1 MIKELSKSIRNY
13 KKDTIKT
20 SIFVVCEI
28 ILDILIPII
37 MGLLVDHGISTGN
50 TKNILF
56 YGILFILSAIVA
68 LFFGFMSGKSASIAS
83 NGFVKNLRQD
93 VFEKVNDFS
102 FKNIDKF
109 STSSLITRLTT
120 DASNVQNA
128 FQMIIRIAVRAPLMF
143 IFSIAAVIYVN
154 PKIASIFIIII
165 PILVFGLYYIT
176 TKAYPLF
183 ARTFKTYDKLN
194 NVVEENVRSIR
205 VVKSFNNEEH
215 EINKFENVSN
225 DIYTTFSKAEKIVA
239 FNTPLMQ
246 SAIYAAI
253 IIICWIGG
261 KLIISTG
268 EVEMTTGNLTA
279 CLTYATMILNSLM
292 MLSMILVMLN
302 IAKSSAERIVEV
314 LREDA
319 DIKSKEN
326 PIRYVENGN
335 IDFKNVYFKYESDQ
349 DKYVLSN
356 INISIKEGEFIGIIG
371 GTGSSKSSLVNLIP
385 RLYDTTKGS
394 VCVGNVDVKDYDLEV
409 LRDNV
414 SIVLQKNVL
423 FSGTILENLRWG
435 KRDTSIEEARE
446 MCKIAQIDDFIMS
459 LPDKYDTLISE
470 GGTNVSGGQKQR
482 ICIARALLKNPK
494 VLIMD
499 DSTSAVDTKTDRLIR
514 DGLKDI
520 MPKVTKIVI
529 AQRISSIENAD
540 KVIVLDNGKVV
551 AFDKPSK
558 LLKSNKIYKE
568 VYDSQMNGGNE

>member
-1 MIKELSKSIRNY
+1 MIKELSKSIRDY

-326 PIRYVENGN
+326 PKVNVENGN

-394 VCVGNVDVKDYDLEV
+394 VCVGNIDVKDYDLEV
-409 LRDNV
+409 LLDNV

-435 KRDTSIEEARE
+435 KRDASIEEARE

-459 LPDKYDTLISE
+459 LPDKYDTLI
-470 GGTNVSGGQKQR
+470 
-482 ICIARALLKNPK
+482 
-494 VLIMD
+494 
-499 DSTSAVDTKTDRLIR
+499 
-514 DGLKDI
+514 
-520 MPKVTKIVI
+520 
-529 AQRISSIENAD
+529 
-540 KVIVLDNGKVV
+540 
-551 AFDKPSK
+551 
-558 LLKSNKIYKE
+558 
-568 VYDSQMNGGNE
+568 

>member
-1 MIKELSKSIRNY
+1 MIKELSKSIRDY

-215 EINKFENVSN
+215 EIDKFENVSN

-253 IIICWIGG
+253 IIICWVGG

-302 IAKSSAERIVEV
+302 IAKSSAERIQEV
-314 LREDA
+314 LREEV

-326 PIRYVENGN
+326 PKVVVENGN

-394 VCVGNVDVKDYDLEV
+394 VCVGNIDVKDYDLEV

-435 KRDTSIEEARE
+435 KRDASIEEARE

-551 AFDKPSK
+551 AFYKHSK

-568 VYDSQMNGGNE
+568 VYDSQMNGGME

>member
-1 MIKELSKSIRNY
+1 MIKELSKSIRDY

-215 EINKFENVSN
+215 EIDKFENVSN

-253 IIICWIGG
+253 IIICWVGG

-302 IAKSSAERIVEV
+302 IAKSSAERIQEV
-314 LREDA
+314 LREEV

-326 PIRYVENGN
+326 PKVVVENGN

-435 KRDTSIEEARE
+435 KRDASIEEARE

-568 VYDSQMNGGNE
+568 VYDSQMNGGME

>member
-37 MGLLVDHGISTGN
+37 MGLLVDHGISAGN

-302 IAKSSAERIVEV
+302 IAKSSAERIQEV
-314 LREDA
+314 LREEV

-326 PIRYVENGN
+326 PKVVVENGN

-435 KRDTSIEEARE
+435 KRDASIEEARE

-568 VYDSQMNGGNE
+568 VYDSQMNGGME

>member
-215 EINKFENVSN
+215 EIDKFENVSN

-302 IAKSSAERIVEV
+302 IAKSSAERIQEV
-314 LREDA
+314 LREEV

-326 PIRYVENGN
+326 PKVVVENGN

-394 VCVGNVDVKDYDLEV
+394 VCVGNIDVKDYDLEV

-435 KRDTSIEEARE
+435 KRDASIEEARE

-568 VYDSQMNGGNE
+568 VYDSQMNGGME

>member
-1 MIKELSKSIRNY
+1 MIKELSKSIRDY

-435 KRDTSIEEARE
+435 KRDASIEEARE

>member
-1 MIKELSKSIRNY
+1 MIKELSKSIRDY

-326 PIRYVENGN
+326 PKVNVENGN

-435 KRDTSIEEARE
+435 KRDASIEEARE

>member
-1 MIKELSKSIRNY
+1 MIKELSKSIRDY

-50 TKNILF
+50 PKNILF

-194 NVVEENVRSIR
+194 NVVEENIRSIR

-253 IIICWIGG
+253 IIICWVGG

-302 IAKSSAERIVEV
+302 IAKSSAERIQEV
-314 LREDA
+314 LREEV

-326 PIRYVENGN
+326 PKVVVENGN

-435 KRDTSIEEARE
+435 KRDASIEEARE

-568 VYDSQMNGGNE
+568 VYDSQMNGGME

>member
-1 MIKELSKSIRNY
+1 MIKELSKSIRDY

-215 EINKFENVSN
+215 EIDKFENVSN

-253 IIICWIGG
+253 IIICWVGG

-302 IAKSSAERIVEV
+302 IAKSSAERIQEV
-314 LREDA
+314 LREEV

-326 PIRYVENGN
+326 PKVVVENGN

-394 VCVGNVDVKDYDLEV
+394 VCVGNIDVKDYDLEV

-435 KRDTSIEEARE
+435 KRDASIEEARE

-568 VYDSQMNGGNE
+568 VYDSQMNGGME

>member
-215 EINKFENVSN
+215 EIDKFEHVSN

-302 IAKSSAERIVEV
+302 IAKSSAERIQEV
-314 LREDA
+314 LREEV

-326 PIRYVENGN
+326 PKVVVENGN

-394 VCVGNVDVKDYDLEV
+394 VCVGNIDVKDYDLEV

-435 KRDTSIEEARE
+435 KRDASIEEARE

-568 VYDSQMNGGNE
+568 VYDSQMNGGME